1 MVAWRKRLCRLRTVK
16 TALNL
21 LFVMRKYTKI
31 LHWFTEIEWLPSVG
45 FLALS
50 SLFSPL
56 VSCFSADCE
65 VDMSEFQ
72 KGKFSA
78 NYNRK
83 LAGWWPGEKNL
94 HRNASS

>member
-1 MVAWRKRLCRLRTVK
+1 MKGAIPAPREKCMVLCHQPVQPHTLENICHGGSKSDLKCEQLRTVK

-21 LFVMRKYTKI
+21 LFVTRKYAKI

-56 VSCFSADCE
+56 VS
-65 VDMSEFQ
+65 SE
-72 KGKFSA
+72 
-78 NYNRK
+78 
-83 LAGWWPGEKNL
+83 
-94 HRNASS
+94 